1 MPKIGL
7 KDALGKGLGAAG
19 KVFTLLDTVAMVD
32 KVSKNTAPILEK
44 AIDRHHERQEGL
56 VTLPDVTHLDLTPA
70 KAHLE
75 ELGFLVAMIPAKTSQ
90 VKKDHKLDEV
100 VAMVPKPGK
109 LTRGSLIKLYYVTE
123 DNLPKSQT
131 ALELAQLKGLDVG
144 LATQLLNED
153 GFRVVALPIAPN
165 KTYAKGRPQT
175 VVQTEPKAKPQPGGL
190 VKVFYLTEEVIAASQ
205 AMVDQQA
212 ALQEEL
218 KKSLDQ
224 AVGTAQKAA
233 SDLAK
238 NVKDFFY
245 PHKEQ

>member
-7 KDALGKGLGAAG
+7 KDALGKGIGAAG
-19 KVFTLLDTVAMVD
+19 KVFALLDTVAMVD
-32 KVSKNTAPILEK
+32 KVSKHSAPIIEK
-44 AIDRHHERQEGL
+44 AIDRHYDSQEAL
-56 VTLPDVTHLDLTPA
+56 VRLPDVTHLELTAA
-70 KAHLE
+70 KSHLE
-75 ELGFLVAMIPAKTSQ
+75 DLGFLVAMIVAKPSQ
-90 VKKDHKLDEV
+90 VKKDNKLDEV
-100 VAMVPKPGK
+100 VTMVPKSGK
-109 LTRGSLIKLYYVTE
+109 LTRGSLVKLYYVTE
-123 DNLPKSQT
+123 DSLASQQKQ
-131 ALELAQLKGLDVG
+131 LELVQLKGLDID
-144 LATQLLNED
+144 LATQLLNQD

-165 KTYAKGRPQT
+165 KVYAKGRPQT

-233 SDLAK
+233 TDLASK
-238 NVKDFFY
+238 LTGLVGK
-245 PHKEQ
+245 KSK